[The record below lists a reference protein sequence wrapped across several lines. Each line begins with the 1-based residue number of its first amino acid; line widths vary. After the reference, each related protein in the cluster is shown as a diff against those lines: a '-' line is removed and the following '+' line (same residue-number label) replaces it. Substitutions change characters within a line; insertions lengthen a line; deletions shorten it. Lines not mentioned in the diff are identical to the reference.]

1 MPRELAQQKAERDT
15 ATLYTHGLA
24 TPGLSVFVLE
34 DEEAGEPIGNLALGE
49 RDVNGRKVMFVYD
62 VVVDERHRG
71 RGLGREAMLFAE
83 EESRRRGIERVAVGG
98 RIGSLL
104 ELGAGFHPDFTG
116 RENVYLNG
124 SIHGLSRR
132 QVREAMDEIV
142 AFAELEDFVDL
153 PVRTYSSGMA
163 MRLGF
168 AVAAHIE

>member
-1 MPRELAQQKAERDT
+1 VTVRLRPMREDEFPAYRASQQAGYAEDIERNGGMPRELAQQKAERDT

-83 EESRRRGIERVAVGG
+83 EESRRRGIERIELNVFGGNDVA
-98 RIGSLL
+98 RNLYRSLGYD
-104 ELGAGFHPDFTG
+104 ELAVSMGKD
-116 RENVYLNG
+116 
-124 SIHGLSRR
+124 
-132 QVREAMDEIV
+132 V
-142 AFAELEDFVDL
+142 A
-153 PVRTYSSGMA
+153 
-163 MRLGF
+163 
-168 AVAAHIE
+168 